1 MNKLKHISLIGI
13 DEKTDLEKLQKL
25 QEEYPLVEFGVII
38 SRNWKDNGNRYW
50 NPENLEKLKDKNL
63 NLSVHLCGALARNAI
78 LNNWEPVKDFLGDN
92 LLLFRRAQLNIAV
105 NKKNPKE
112 LVLDIPEPLEEI
124 VIQQK
129 RDNIDMFMNYY
140 LSKKDK
146 KVSILLDSSGG
157 QGIDTPLI
165 PLDIEGKVGYAG
177 GFGPENILEKT
188 SFLLNSKEIHSFWV
202 DMESKLRTDD
212 WFDIN
217 KAKDICKKV
226 YSLL

>member
-188 SFLLNSKEIHSFWV
+188 SFLLNSKEVHSFWV

-212 WFDIN
+212 WFDIT

>member
-1 MNKLKHISLIGI
+1 MSKLKHISLIGI

-38 SRNWKDNGNRYW
+38 SKNWKDNGNRYW

-63 NLSVHLCGALARNAI
+63 SLSVHLCGALARNAI

-140 LSKKDK
+140 LSTKNK

-188 SFLLNSKEIHSFWV
+188 NFLLNSKEVHSFWV

-226 YSLL
+226 YSLF